1 MDGPSFPPPDLV
13 GVVFRR
19 HTGRA
24 ENCKASCGQ
33 RLVPCGGRGRTPVSW
48 GSGIAW
54 TLVLSR
60 KKGHP
65 VGDGGHYPSYLLLE
79 LNPSPACF
87 VLSFP
92 RNNFT
97 KGKIISV
104 CPFRQKWPMWVNL
117 SLKKQYS
124 NKLFWELVKKWR
136 DGFSY
141 NGIDGIMFLVL
152 NESKMSRETRGVK
165 FGQYALKVV
174 WKQTYFSILLFI
186 YANSFWEI
194 NSVPASFR

>member
-1 MDGPSFPPPDLV
+1 MLKYLLGASGLHPVGRPLFPHPDLV

-24 ENCKASCGQ
+24 ESCKASCGQ
-33 RLVPCGGRGRTPVSW
+33 RLVPCRGRGRIPVSW
-48 GSGIAW
+48 GPGTAW

-65 VGDGGHYPSYLLLE
+65 VGDGGRYPSDLLLE

-97 KGKIISV
+97 KGKIIFV
-104 CPFRQKWPMWVNL
+104 CPFHQKWPM
-117 SLKKQYS
+117 YS
-124 NKLFWELVKKWR
+124 VTEPDWFPISQ
-136 DGFSY
+136 DF
-141 NGIDGIMFLVL
+141 
-152 NESKMSRETRGVK
+152 
-165 FGQYALKVV
+165 AL
-174 WKQTYFSILLFI
+174 
-186 YANSFWEI
+186 
-194 NSVPASFR
+194 